1 MNFNEELN
9 NFSDNYYEIKKQIK
23 KAIKEKNIT
32 TGSGGSSNIIIL
44 RENYV
49 VKVIPDQKN
58 YLLKVKPNNDY
69 LETEIYKK
77 LTNEYLLKNKT
88 PHLVGLFKKYILE
101 DIKIA
106 LPHKCL
112 TLDERIMLPFHKREY
127 ITERLCD
134 IKKSYEDKQFDKKAT
149 IAILENCPTTI
160 QDQLQNLLGKKQK
173 IDDKVHSFNKFIKR
187 IIFQLIITLGK
198 IHVDYPNFIHNDLF
212 LRNILAVNINDYEL
226 TDYVEYNHLGKK
238 YYLPANGIYI
248 KINDFGYSLNILNK
262 NSTLENEIT
271 QSSNNMF
278 EIKNQLRDVYT
289 FLFDLYDGPGLG
301 SLSVKTLISN
311 QIKDIKQKNLLMSN
325 FRKQIGIF
333 FNYKIIEK
341 IHSLNLGSLDNIWNI
356 SDSKILMSTIKKPND
371 YFKSKAF
378 ESFMTL
384 PDDYR
389 IVKIYS

>member
-1 MNFNEELN
+1 MDFNKELN
-9 NFSDNYYEIKKQIK
+9 NFNDNYYKIKKEIK

-49 VKVIPDQKN
+49 IKVIPDQKN
-58 YLLKVKPNNDY
+58 YFLKVKPNNDY

-112 TLDERIMLPFHKREY
+112 TLDERIMLPYHKREPL
-127 ITERLCD
+127 IERLCE
-134 IKKSYEDKQFDKKAT
+134 IKKSYENKQIDKKAT

-160 QDQLQNLLGKKQK
+160 QEQLEILLGKKQK
-173 IDDKVHSFNKFIKR
+173 IEEKIHTFNKFIKR
-187 IIFQLIITLGK
+187 VIFQFMVTLGK
-198 IHVDYPNFIHNDLF
+198 IQLDYPKFIHNDLF
-212 LRNILAVNINDYEL
+212 LRNILAVNITDYDS
-226 TDYVEYNHLGKK
+226 TDYVEYHHLGKK

-262 NSTLENEIT
+262 NSTLENEII

-289 FLFDLYDGPGLG
+289 FFFDFYDGPGLG

-311 QIKDIKQKNLLMSN
+311 QIKDIKHRNLLMLN
-325 FRKQIGIF
+325 FRKQIGLF

-371 YFKSKAF
+371 YFKSKIF
-378 ESFMTL
+378 DSFMIL
-384 PDDYR
+384 PNDYR
-389 IVKIYS
+389 IVKIYT